1 MRKLIRTGS
10 IPFIDVQQAL
20 YKLLSAQLD
29 SFAYSNYTG
38 GDYCGQIVK
47 LLDYGTAGQDL
58 GIDSGAITIWLS
70 GFSGVPVDMA
80 KGAGVQKVQQ
90 VLDIYGYTPGKQQ
103 ISSILSDIAYIIGHA
118 PLPLTA
124 HKQIGDGRVAHYQVT
139 PEVDGQGD
147 VVFHGQMILEFEI
160 D

>member
-1 MRKLIRTGS
+1 MRKLIKTGS

-29 SFAYSNYTG
+29 SFSISNYTG
-38 GDYCGQIVK
+38 ENPSGQIVK
-47 LLDYGTAGQDL
+47 LLDYGTEGQDL
-58 GIDSGAITIWLS
+58 GCDSSTITIWLS
-70 GFSGVPVDMA
+70 GFSGVPVDLA
-80 KGAGVQKVQQ
+80 KGVGAQKVQQ

-103 ISSILSDIAYIIGHA
+103 ISSILSDIAYIVGHV

-124 HKQIGDGRVAHYQVT
+124 HKQIGDGRIAHYQVT
-139 PEVDGQGD
+139 PEVDGQGE

>member
-1 MRKLIRTGS
+1 MRMIKTGS

-29 SFAYSNYTG
+29 SFTYSNYTM
-38 GDYCGQIVK
+38 DAPDGQSVRI
-47 LLDYGTAGQDL
+47 LDYTTAGQDL
-58 GIDSGAITIWLS
+58 GIDSSTITIWLS

-90 VLDIYGYTPGKQQ
+90 VLDIYGYTLGKQQ
-103 ISSILSDIAYIIGHA
+103 ISSILSDIAYIVGHA

-124 HKQIGDGRVAHYQVT
+124 HKQIGDGRIAHYQVT
-139 PEVDGQGD
+139 PEVDGQGE

>member
-29 SFAYSNYTG
+29 GFAFSNYTE
-38 GDYCGQIVK
+38 DAPDGQIVK
-47 LLDYGTAGQDL
+47 ILDYGTEGQDL
-58 GIDSGAITIWLS
+58 GCDSSTITIWLS
-70 GFSGVPVDMA
+70 GFSGVPVDLA
-80 KGAGVQKVQQ
+80 KSAGVQKVQQ
-90 VLDIYGYTPGKQQ
+90 VLDIYGYTSGKQQ
-103 ISSILSDIAYIIGHA
+103 ISSILSDIAYIVGHV

-124 HKQIGDGRVAHYQVT
+124 HKQIGDGRVAHYQVI
-139 PEVDGQGD
+139 PEVDGQGE

>member
-1 MRKLIRTGS
+1 MPKIKTGS

-29 SFAYSNYTG
+29 SFSYSNYTMEAS
-38 GDYCGQIVK
+38 DLQNVRI
-47 LLDYGTAGQDL
+47 LDYDAAWQDL
-58 GIDSGAITIWLS
+58 GIDSGVITIWLS
-70 GFSGVPVDMA
+70 GFSGVPVDLA

-90 VLDIYGYTPGKQQ
+90 VLDIYGYTPGKQL
-103 ISSILSDIAYIIGHA
+103 ISSILSDIAYIVGHV
-118 PLPLTA
+118 PLPLTE

-139 PEVDGQGD
+139 PEVDGQGE